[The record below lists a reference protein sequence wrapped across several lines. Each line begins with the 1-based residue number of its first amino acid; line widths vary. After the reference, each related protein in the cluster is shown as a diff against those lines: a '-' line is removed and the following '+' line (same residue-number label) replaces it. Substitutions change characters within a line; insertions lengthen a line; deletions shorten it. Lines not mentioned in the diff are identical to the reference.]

1 MIKVINSITRHQG
14 RTFKLV
20 SEKISLDNGGT
31 TELDIIRHPGASA
44 IVPMVNKD
52 EIIMLKQYRHAVGGY
67 LWEIP
72 AGTFDGSEDPLL
84 CAQRELREETGFIAD
99 TWHKLSE
106 IFLVPGYSDE
116 RIHIFWAS
124 DMTPAKQ
131 QLDADEIIEVHTV
144 KFKDA
149 LNMIH
154 KGDIRDSKTITGICL
169 AQNQFNKKLSIF

>member
-1 MIKVINSITRHQG
+1 MIKVINTITRHQG

-20 SEKISLDNGGT
+20 SEKISLDNGVT

-44 IVPMVNKD
+44 IVPMVNED

-72 AGTFDGSEDPLL
+72 AGTFDGPEEPLF

-99 TWHKLSE
+99 RWHKLGE
-106 IFLVPGYSDE
+106 IVPVPGYSDE
-116 RIHIFWAS
+116 CIHIFWAS

-131 QLDADEIIEVHTV
+131 QLDADEILEVHTV
-144 KFKDA
+144 KFEDA

-154 KGDIRDSKTITGICL
+154 KGDIRDSKTIAGIFL
-169 AQNQFNKKLSIF
+169 AQNQFKSKL